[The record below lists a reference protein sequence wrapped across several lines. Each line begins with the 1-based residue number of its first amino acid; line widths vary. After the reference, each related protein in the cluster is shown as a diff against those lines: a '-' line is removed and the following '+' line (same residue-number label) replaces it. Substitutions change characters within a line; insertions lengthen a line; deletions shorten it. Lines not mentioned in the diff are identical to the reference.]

1 MVVYAVGLIALRS
14 WSIGKNDWRRF
25 ASMSVRALLLFVPAF
40 VVGYVIMIA
49 SWPWAWLDFF
59 NPVRAIFSFANF
71 HEPINTIIAG
81 KVYSM
86 SNVPRWYEPC

>member
-1 MVVYAVGLIALRS
+1 MA
-14 WSIGKNDWRRF
+14 RF
-25 ASMSVRALLLFVPAF
+25 ASVSVRSLLLFVPAF
-40 VVGYVIMIA
+40 AVGYVIMIA
-49 SWPWAWLDFF
+49 SWPWASLDFF

-86 SNVPRWYEPC
+86 SNVPRWYEPCYLAIKLPLFLLVGVARF